1 MWLYF
6 AVTIVTWNSSSG
18 FYSGSVWLSQS
29 PLGVFRE
36 LDNVHT
42 GQSEAWIIANERH
55 CDSIFEWHSPP
66 CSQAHVTALGLISG
80 NYECATFYQQQQQV
94 FKLKSSLTF
103 YSVPV
108 KLNKL
113 WAVCCF
119 ISRLINNFFSTSKNE
134 ISTRKVLS
142 PHWLVHRSIP
152 RTALM

>member
-55 CDSIFEWHSPP
+55 
-66 CSQAHVTALGLISG
+66 VTAFLSDITHRAAKLMSLAGLISG